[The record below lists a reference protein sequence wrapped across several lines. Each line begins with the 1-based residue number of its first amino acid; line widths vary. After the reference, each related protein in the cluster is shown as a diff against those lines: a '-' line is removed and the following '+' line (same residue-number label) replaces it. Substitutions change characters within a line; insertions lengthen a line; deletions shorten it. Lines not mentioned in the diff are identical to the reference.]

1 MATQGK
7 IVEILFENAIETYE
21 SQQQLLPLCSFEQP
35 DPAML
40 QNSGDYFWRS
50 VEQHAP
56 ILSGW
61 DLTGQEQTIIEE
73 TCPFA
78 LGTPTNDLVS
88 QRADQ
93 VRDLGFWERRG
104 KASGEQQAT
113 ELNRAI
119 ASRAAL
125 QGSLFIR
132 TNTTSGYTAIATAQ
146 AIMNERQAAKM
157 AGRNFVLNDRDTLL
171 YATDLAG
178 RQTLQGRPA
187 DTWATGQIGKNVA
200 EFDVYTGA
208 YLPNLV
214 GGADPASTVTGNQS
228 FVPEGGS
235 VSSTGAVVTNV
246 DYRIATIPV
255 NTSVGYN
262 VGDKVKF
269 VNGGTDVMSVGL
281 ADKNST
287 GQAMTFTIVEVT
299 DGTHVKIFPKPIA
312 NDDPALTTLQKAYS
326 NIDTRI
332 LNAAVMT
339 RLNVDASNKTNL
351 FWEKSAISV
360 IGGTIPANLFKQFA
374 GKQVITK
381 ALKNGLTMYMLYD
394 GDITTAT
401 FKFRIFTWYGITV
414 NNPSNVGVL
423 VTY

>member
-21 SQQQLLPLCSFEQP
+21 EQNQLLPLCSFEQP

-40 QNSGDYFWRS
+40 QNAGDYFWRS

-104 KASGEQQAT
+104 KASGVQQAT

-146 AIMNERQAAKM
+146 ALMNERQLEKM
-157 AGRNFVLNDRDTLL
+157 SGRNFVLNDRDTLL
-171 YATDLAG
+171 YANDLAG

-187 DTWATGQIGKNVA
+187 DTWASGQIGKNVA

-228 FVPEGGS
+228 FAPEGGS
-235 VSSTGAVVTNV
+235 VSATGAVVTNV
-246 DYRIATIPV
+246 DWRIATIPV

-269 VNGGTDVMSVGL
+269 TNGATDVMSVGL
-281 ADKNST
+281 ADKNTT
-287 GQAMTFTIVEVT
+287 GQPMTFTIVEIT
-299 DGTHVKIFPKPIA
+299 DGTHVKVFPKPIA
-312 NDDPALTTLQKAYS
+312 NDDPGLTALQKAYS
-326 NIDTRI
+326 NVDTRI

-339 RLNVDASNKTNL
+339 RLNIDASNKTNL

-360 IGGTIPANLFKQFA
+360 IGGTIPASLFKQFA

-381 ALKNGLTMYMLYD
+381 TLKNGLTMYMLYD
-394 GDITTAT
+394 GDITDMT
-401 FKFRIFTWYGITV
+401 FRFRIFTWYGITI
-414 NNPSNVGVL
+414 NNPQNVGVL

>member
-1 MATQGK
+1 MASQGK
-7 IVEILFENAIETYE
+7 IVEVLFENAIETYE
-21 SQQQLLPLCSFEQP
+21 AQNQLLDLCSFEQP
-35 DPAML
+35 EPAMM
-40 QNSGDYFWRS
+40 QNSDNWFWRS

-61 DLTGQEQTIIEE
+61 DLTGQEQNIIEE
-73 TCPFA
+73 TCPFV
-78 LGTPTNDLVS
+78 LGTPTNDLVQ

-113 ELNRAI
+113 ELNKAI

-132 TNTTSGYTAIATAQ
+132 TNTASGYTAVATAQ
-146 AIMNERQAAKM
+146 ALMNERQLAKS

-171 YATDLAG
+171 YAQDLAG

-187 DTWATGQIGKNVA
+187 DTWASGQIGKNVA
-200 EFDVYTGA
+200 EFDVYTGS

-214 GGADPASTVTGNQS
+214 GGADPAATVTGDQS

-235 VSSTGAVVTNV
+235 VSATGVVTNV
-246 DYRIATIPV
+246 DYRIATIV
-255 NTSVGYN
+255 VSDSTGYN
-262 VGDKVKF
+262 IGDKVSF
-269 VNGGTDVMSVGL
+269 SNGATTVKALGL
-281 ADKNST
+281 ADKSDT
-287 GQAMTFTIVEVT
+287 GQAMTFTIVAKPN
-299 DGTHVKIFPKPIA
+299 GTSISVFPKPIA
-312 NDDPALTTLQKAYS
+312 YDDPALTATEQAYA
-326 NIDTRI
+326 NIDTQI
-332 LNAAVMT
+332 LDTATVD
-339 RLNVDASNKTNL
+339 RLNIDASNKTNL
-351 FWEKSAISV
+351 FWEKSAMTV
-360 IGGTIPANLFKQFA
+360 IGGTMPANLFAQFA
-374 GKQVITK
+374 GKKVLSK
-381 ALKNGLTMYMLYD
+381 SLKNGLTMYMLYD

-414 NNPSNVGVL
+414 NNPSNVGVM